1 MDLLANDLSVHEQ
14 FHDLAGFREA
24 LSQLMAMRVTA
35 RRYGREVQCN
45 RMFLNTTPIP
55 EMPMQ
60 QAIGHLGGESQ
71 RRAVMSWL
79 TRTGPFW
86 DDVRRHG
93 EEDWLKCDGEIV
105 TDTAAGEAA
114 FRILHGVECG
124 LVSLAPSE
132 WCYSPLQVTWVRK
145 PEELNNRNAPV
156 ENWWRAEALDAVLQD
171 RAPPLASW
179 DALRRAS
186 SSRFARLS
194 FAEECFALLAG
205 VPFAKSAADRF
216 LALLRVLDRLRGR
229 LRGRRT
235 QCGRTSHG
243 HRLLHRRPGVVQR
256 FVGDRKA
263 GVPPRADLHP
273 SRGCVEFAVLLLAR
287 QGLPP
292 DAPAPLLLARR
303 GGAAGVRGVRRPQDH
318 EAVSRKW
325 RRARSEPPC
334 RSGGATDLGG

>member
-24 LSQLMAMRVTA
+24 LSQLMAMRRAA
-35 RRYGREVQCN
+35 RRFGREVQCN

-216 LALLRVLDRLRGR
+216 LALLRVLDRFAGAFEGGVR
-229 LRGRRT
+229 
-235 QCGRTSHG
+235 SAEG
-243 HRLLHRRPGVVQR
+243 HRMVTDY
-256 FVGDRKA
+256 FTGDRAWFSDSSETEKREFRRELTFTHPEDASSSLFCSWHGKVSHQTLRLHFSWPVEA
-263 GVPPRADLHP
+263 GQPVYVVYAGPKIT
-273 SRGCVEFAVLLLAR
+273 
-287 QGLPP
+287 
-292 DAPAPLLLARR
+292 RR
-303 GGAAGVRGVRRPQDH
+303 
-318 EAVSRKW
+318 
-325 RRARSEPPC
+325 
-334 RSGGATDLGG
+334 